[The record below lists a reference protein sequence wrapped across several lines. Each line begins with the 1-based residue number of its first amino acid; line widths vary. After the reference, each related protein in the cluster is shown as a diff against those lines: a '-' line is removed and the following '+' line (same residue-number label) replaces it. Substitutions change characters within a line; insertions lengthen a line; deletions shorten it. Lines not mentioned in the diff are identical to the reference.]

1 MSFDFTVPVV
11 IAGAGAAG
19 LAAALAA
26 RDVGAEVLVL
36 ERDPAP
42 AGTTSMSQGN
52 ICAAGTAAQAAAG
65 VEDSPDILF
74 ADIMAK
80 TRGLTDPALAR
91 AIAEAAGPTVDA
103 MVQRWDMPWELD
115 LKFKAGF
122 GHSVRRIHSWLG
134 RGGADM
140 VQLFAARAEAAGAD
154 ILTGAQLVQI
164 HSDGDGRA
172 LGVRI
177 ARPDG
182 STEDIGCDALVLATC
197 GFAGNASMVADHIPE
212 AAHAM
217 VHTHASNDGAGI
229 RLGAELGGA
238 LADMAAYQGY
248 GMLTVGFGI
257 TTPPSVLIEGGYVV
271 NLKGE
276 RFCHE
281 LDDISGMVRHTLAQ
295 LDGLAFVIYDDAI
308 ADACGYIPEMAQFA
322 ELNAAKTAD
331 TLEGLALACGLPA
344 DALAATHADAL
355 AAASGAPDPF
365 GRPWTTGAPPSG
377 PFRALKV
384 TGALYHTQGGL
395 QIGPD
400 ACVLRSDGSRLPNLF
415 AAGGT
420 ARGVSGPG
428 AWGYLPAMG
437 LASAVTLGR
446 LAGSAAAALTSGSP
460 RV

>member
-1 MSFDFTVPVV
+1 VSFDVTVPVV

-19 LAAALAA
+19 LSAALAA
-26 RDVGAEVLVL
+26 RDAGADVLVL
-36 ERDPAP
+36 EQDAAP
-42 AGTTSMSQGN
+42 AGTTAMSQGN

-65 VEDSPDILF
+65 VEDSPDLLF

-80 TRGLTDPALAR
+80 TRGLTDPVLAR
-91 AIAEAAGPTVDA
+91 TVADHAGQTVDT
-103 MVQRWDMPWELD
+103 MIQRWDMPWELD

-140 VQLFAARAEAAGAD
+140 VQLFAARTEAAGAD
-154 ILTGAQLVQI
+154 ILTGARLVEI
-164 HSDGDGRA
+164 HSDGSGRA
-172 LGVRI
+172 IGVRI

-197 GFAGNASMVADHIPE
+197 GFAASREMVAAHIPE

-217 VHTHASNDGAGI
+217 THTHAGNDGTGI
-229 RLGAELGGA
+229 RLGAALGGA
-238 LADMAAYQGY
+238 LADMAAFQGY
-248 GMLTVGFGI
+248 GMLTVGYGI

-271 NLKGE
+271 NLQGQ

-295 LDGLAFVIYDDAI
+295 PEGLAFVIYDDRI

-322 ELNAAKTAD
+322 ELNAARTSP
-331 TLEGLALACGLPA
+331 TLDGLAASIGVPA
-344 DALAATHADAL
+344 DALVATHEAAL
-355 AAASGAPDPF
+355 AAAGGGADPF
-365 GRPWTTGAPPSG
+365 GRPWASGAPPSG

-395 QIGPD
+395 QVGPD
-400 ACVLRSDGSRLPNLF
+400 ARVLRTDGARLPNLF
-415 AAGGT
+415 AAGGA

-437 LASAVTLGR
+437 LGSAVTLGR
-446 LAGSAAAALTSGSP
+446 LAGSAAAALTSASP

>member
-1 MSFDFTVPVV
+1 
-11 IAGAGAAG
+11 
-19 LAAALAA
+19 
-26 RDVGAEVLVL
+26 
-36 ERDPAP
+36 
-42 AGTTSMSQGN
+42 
-52 ICAAGTAAQAAAG
+52 
-65 VEDSPDILF
+65 
-74 ADIMAK
+74 
-80 TRGLTDPALAR
+80 
-91 AIAEAAGPTVDA
+91 
-103 MVQRWDMPWELD
+103 
-115 LKFKAGF
+115 
-122 GHSVRRIHSWLG
+122 
-134 RGGADM
+134 M

-197 GFAGNASMVADHIPE
+197 GFAGNASMVAAHIPE

-217 VHTHASNDGAGI
+217 VHTHAGNDGAGI

-295 LDGLAFVIYDDAI
+295 PDGLAFVIYDDAI

-344 DALAATHADAL
+344 DALAGTHGKAL
-355 AAASGAPDPF
+355 AAAGGTPDPF

-400 ACVLRSDGSRLPNLF
+400 AGVLRANGSRLPNLF

-446 LAGSAAAALTSGSP
+446 LAGGAAAALTSGSP